1 MDHTLLIESAAQGLL
16 LINGQF
22 CGPMERE
29 GQAFPLGRNA
39 EIYIQLIPF
48 GEAAPLAVGLEM
60 RDGRIAKLYP
70 KENAFALL
78 WPGGVVQLELR
89 MQSQKEPEKT
99 AQRIEPDALVRYLHL
114 RLAGDPRALLL
125 RAGQQDGDVPDL
137 SAYHA
142 AVPMRFMGSDIPDGY
157 ALRAGL
163 VRRAEEN
170 VAYVDTAL
178 AQMIDG
184 GQGRRLIGRM
194 DILRT

>member
-1 MDHTLLIESAAQGLL
+1 MDRTLLIESAAQGLL

-89 MQSQKEPEKT
+89 MQSQKEPEQT

-125 RAGQQDGDVPDL
+125 RAGQQDGDAPDL

-142 AVPMRFMGSDIPDGY
+142 AVPMRFAGSDIPDGY

-163 VRRAEEN
+163 VRRSEEN
-170 VAYVDTAL
+170 VAYVDMAL
-178 AQMIDG
+178 AQMIDD

>member
-1 MDHTLLIESAAQGLL
+1 MNHTLLIESAAQGLL

-89 MQSQKEPEKT
+89 MQSQKEPEQT

-125 RAGQQDGDVPDL
+125 RAGQQEGDEPDL

-170 VAYVDTAL
+170 VAYVDMAL

-184 GQGRRLIGRM
+184 GQGRRLIGHM

>member
-125 RAGQQDGDVPDL
+125 RAGQQDGDAPDL

>member
-1 MDHTLLIESAAQGLL
+1 MNHTLLIESAAQGLL

-22 CGPMERE
+22 CGPMERD

-89 MQSQKEPEKT
+89 MQSQKEPEQT

-114 RLAGDPRALLL
+114 RLADDPRALLL
-125 RAGQQDGDVPDL
+125 RAGQQDGDAPDL

-142 AVPMRFMGSDIPDGY
+142 AVPMRFAGSDIPDGY

>member
-1 MDHTLLIESAAQGLL
+1 MNHTLLIESAAQGLL

-22 CGPMERE
+22 CGPMERD

-89 MQSQKEPEKT
+89 MQSQKEPEQT

-125 RAGQQDGDVPDL
+125 RAGQQDGDAPDL

>member
-178 AQMIDG
+178 ARMIDG
-184 GQGRRLIGRM
+184 GQGCRLIGRM

>member
-178 AQMIDG
+178 ARMIDG